1 MHERIEILGL
11 LLKELEESLSGMG
24 QAGYRSK
31 QIFGW
36 IYRKGVSSFD
46 DMTDLSHSLR
56 TELSRRFILN
66 GISEESFVE
75 GRDGTRKYLFRLSD
89 GLVIESVLMKDVGR
103 KGWTACVSTQVGC
116 PVGCRFCMTGHVGFY
131 RNLRASEIISQLLP
145 MIRSIPSGGRISN
158 IVLMGMGEPLLNYKN
173 VVQAIRI
180 MMSEG
185 GLQIS
190 PRRITLSTV
199 GIPHMIRRLGK
210 DLGVNL
216 ALSLTATTDEL
227 RSYLIPI
234 NKRYPISLIMKTC
247 REYPLNKMMTIEYV
261 LLDGVNDSIQ
271 DAQGLT
277 SLIKGL
283 WCKVNLIP
291 YNPNP
296 GIGFKAP
303 SEGKIRKF
311 QKMLLDAHI
320 TTIVRKSKG
329 GEVHGACGQ
338 LGAPLLGRK

>member
-1 MHERIEILGL
+1 MPERIEILGL
-11 LLKELEESLSGMG
+11 PLGELEESLAGMG
-24 QAGYRSK
+24 QARYRSR

-36 IYRKGVSSFD
+36 IYRKGVLSFD
-46 DMTDLSHSLR
+46 DMTNLSQGLR
-56 TELSRRFILN
+56 DELSDRFILN
-66 GISEESFVE
+66 GISEESFIQ
-75 GRDGTRKYLFRLSD
+75 GHDGTRKYIFRLSD
-89 GLVIESVLMKDVGR
+89 GLIIESVLMMDVGK

-116 PVGCRFCMTGHVGFY
+116 PVGCKFCLTGQVGFF
-131 RNLRASEIISQLLP
+131 RNLSASEIVGQVLP
-145 MIRSIPSGGRISN
+145 MIRSLPSGGRISN

-173 VVQAIRI
+173 VVRAIRI

-199 GIPHMIRRLGK
+199 GIPHMMLRLGN

-216 ALSLTATTDEL
+216 AVSLTAPTDEL

-234 NKRYPISLIMKTC
+234 NKRYPLSSIIKTC
-247 REYPLNKMMTIEYV
+247 RKYPLKKMMTIEYV

-271 DAQGLT
+271 DARSLI

-329 GEVHGACGQ
+329 GEVQGACGQ
-338 LGAPLLGRK
+338 LGALLLGRK